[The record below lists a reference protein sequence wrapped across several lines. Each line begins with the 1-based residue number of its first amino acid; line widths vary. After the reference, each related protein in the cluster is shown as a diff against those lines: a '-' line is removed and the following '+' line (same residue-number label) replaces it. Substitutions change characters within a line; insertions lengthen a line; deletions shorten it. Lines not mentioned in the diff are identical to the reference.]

1 MTTPALIKQADL
13 KRMAEIAKTQGV
25 RVEIEID
32 GKIFRVAPDIP
43 DNHKQSSVDRDI
55 AYGGNS
61 LSEWRARREG
71 KSSGYS
77 PRQKGTR

>member
-25 RVEIEID
+25 RVEFEVD

-43 DNHKQSSVDRDI
+43 DNHKLGSVDLALVPRS
-55 AYGGNS
+55 NS
-61 LSEWRARREG
+61 LSERRAQRESRLG
-71 KSSGYS
+71 GRPQSKKEA
-77 PRQKGTR
+77 R

>member
-25 RVEIEID
+25 RVEFEVD

-43 DNHKQSSVDRDI
+43 VNHS
-55 AYGGNS
+55 
-61 LSEWRARREG
+61 REEIE
-71 KSSGYS
+71 
-77 PRQKGTR
+77 PVRELWL

>member
-32 GKIFRVAPDIP
+32 GKLIRVAPDIP
-43 DNHKQSSVDRDI
+43 VNHSDHDI
-55 AYGGNS
+55 APV
-61 LSEWRARREG
+61 REL
-71 KSSGYS
+71 
-77 PRQKGTR
+77 RL

>member
-32 GKIFRVAPDIP
+32 GKLIRVAPDIP
-43 DNHKQSSVDRDI
+43 VNHSIDDI
-55 AYGGNS
+55 VPI
-61 LSEWRARREG
+61 REL
-71 KSSGYS
+71 
-77 PRQKGTR
+77 RL